1 MVCGREGGEG
11 GQKGVELR
19 GRPCSLW
26 GSGVSLL
33 CRLGLEW
40 GRVGSQQEQTG
51 LCRSVLMCTGQCTL
65 GSACG
70 ASTRLSVPEAVS
82 VHIACKPCSLR
93 PGRLCEETS
102 RGLKSS
108 WPRVTLSVPDPVCA
122 VSRDSVGSARAPPRP
137 SCWKWA
143 VVRLVDPTRG
153 GCGLLR
159 GCPRPPFSRGRHRD
173 VFPSAPRSCCLN
185 GRTPMLR
192 APCDAGQRAP
202 LMQTP
207 RFPENAGAP
216 WLGPAGPV
224 VGAFVW

>member
-122 VSRDSVGSARAPPRP
+122 VSRDSVGSARAPPP
-137 SCWKWA
+137 P
-143 VVRLVDPTRG
+143 VLLEM
-153 GCGLLR
+153 GCGQTR
-159 GCPRPPFSRGRHRD
+159 
-173 VFPSAPRSCCLN
+173 RSHSW
-185 GRTPMLR
+185 GMR
-192 APCDAGQRAP
+192 APARVPEAPVFAGQTQRCLP
-202 LMQTP
+202 Q
-207 RFPENAGAP
+207 RPEKLLFKWPDPDAESS
-216 WLGPAGPV
+216 L
-224 VGAFVW
+224 